1 MGAPSNEGADLGVMS
16 SIQEARH
23 WLASHHFSAYL
34 SIFASYSGADL
45 LRLSRRDLVELCG
58 PGDGIRLF
66 NALRSRTLRTLY
78 VCLEDKSGDLVLCCL
93 PLTKSEGTNSLSM
106 SHSVYQ
112 ALCLEQLTTDE
123 LLCKLSEK
131 VGVQPNE
138 VSCVLQLTSSGL
150 LVMVDDTVSSSN
162 V

>member
-1 MGAPSNEGADLGVMS
+1 
-16 SIQEARH
+16 
-23 WLASHHFSAYL
+23 
-34 SIFASYSGADL
+34 
-45 LRLSRRDLVELCG
+45 
-58 PGDGIRLF
+58 
-66 NALRSRTLRTLY
+66 
-78 VCLEDKSGDLVLCCL
+78 
-93 PLTKSEGTNSLSM
+93 M

-150 LVMVDDTVSSSN
+150 LVMVDDTVSIAQMCSWILTTAPN
-162 V
+162 FTTGNTELL